1 MNSITS
7 ETFKHTRDV
16 AREDGGSVFDQHLA
30 DSLFTIV
37 YGWGRGGGRERG
49 VPITKGSKIIKLLSE
64 LMYKNLKQKIN
75 NYKIACQPLKIKEA
89 VFT

>member
-1 MNSITS
+1 M
-7 ETFKHTRDV
+7 R
-16 AREDGGSVFDQHLA
+16 
-30 DSLFTIV
+30 
-37 YGWGRGGGRERG
+37 RGGGRERG
-49 VPITKGSKIIKLLSE
+49 VQITKGSKIIKLLSE